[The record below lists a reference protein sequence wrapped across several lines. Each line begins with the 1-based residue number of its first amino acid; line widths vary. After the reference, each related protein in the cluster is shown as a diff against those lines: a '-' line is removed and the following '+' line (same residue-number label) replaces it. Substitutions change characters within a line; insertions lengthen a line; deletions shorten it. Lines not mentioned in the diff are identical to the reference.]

1 MQRDDMNIVT
11 EFFNVL
17 NRPSFAVPITPDNT
31 GIFDPPELQQ
41 ELRAY

>member
-1 MQRDDMNIVT
+1 MQCDDMNIVT

-17 NRPSFAVPITPDNT
+17 NRPSFALSITPDNT